1 MSIAT
6 TERVTRA
13 DAGFDPIPSPHSAA
27 TIQVAD
33 TVPGAATIVG
43 IPVYLRRGCVRRA
56 DPLAVLSRVRAP
68 LPWQVGRSDP
78 RRDEEGDMSK
88 RAAR

>member
-33 TVPGAATIVG
+33 TVPGAATIVV
-43 IPVYLRRGCVRRA
+43 I
-56 DPLAVLSRVRAP
+56 AVFFVVAVFVVPILWP
-68 LPWQVGRSDP
+68 F
-78 RRDEEGDMSK
+78 
-88 RAAR
+88 

>member
-1 MSIAT
+1 
-6 TERVTRA
+6 VTRA

-43 IPVYLRRGCVRRA
+43 IPVYFVV
-56 DPLAVLSRVRAP
+56 AVFVVPILWP
-68 LPWQVGRSDP
+68 F
-78 RRDEEGDMSK
+78 
-88 RAAR
+88 

>member
-33 TVPGAATIVG
+33 TVPRAATIVG
-43 IPVYLRRGCVRRA
+43 IPVFFVV
-56 DPLAVLSRVRAP
+56 AVFVVPILWP
-68 LPWQVGRSDP
+68 F
-78 RRDEEGDMSK
+78 
-88 RAAR
+88 

>member
-1 MSIAT
+1 MSITT
-6 TERVTRA
+6 TERVMRA

-43 IPVYLRRGCVRRA
+43 IPVYFVV
-56 DPLAVLSRVRAP
+56 AVFVVPILWP
-68 LPWQVGRSDP
+68 F
-78 RRDEEGDMSK
+78 
-88 RAAR
+88 